1 MRIVFIGA
9 VEFSRRCLAQV
20 IRCGGNVVAV
30 FGLDSVRSARHG
42 DYADIGPL
50 AEQYGLPFQH
60 VTNINSPT
68 AIEAVRQA
76 QPDVVFVF
84 GWSQLIGAEIRAVA
98 PCVGSHPAM
107 LPLNRGRHPV
117 IWALAEGL
125 AESGLTFFYLDEGAD
140 SGDILWQRPFVISEE
155 DDAGSLLEKI
165 SQFAEQAIG
174 EFLPQI
180 SAGTGLR
187 RPQNHQIASYWR
199 KRTAA
204 DGEIDWRNDAQ
215 TIHNLV
221 RALTHP
227 YPGATAGIGG
237 EQLTIWKTSLT
248 SRTGG
253 GEPGRILA
261 RTPLG
266 WKVATGTGTIEIVVA
281 SGPDLSAG
289 LRFDLRRELPLP
301 SSRETK

>member
-9 VEFSRRCLAQV
+9 VEFSRRCLVQV

-30 FGLDSVRSARHG
+30 FGLDGVKSARHG
-42 DYADIGPL
+42 DYADMGPL
-50 AEQYGLPFQH
+50 AGQHGLPFQRI
-60 VTNINSPT
+60 TNINSPT
-68 AIEAVRQA
+68 VIEAVRQA
-76 QPDVVFVF
+76 RPDVVFVF
-84 GWSQLIGAEIRAVA
+84 GWSQLIGPDIRGVA

-117 IWALAEGL
+117 IWALVEGL

-140 SGDILWQRPFVISEE
+140 SGDILWQRPFAISEE

-165 SQFAEQAIG
+165 SQLAELAIY
-174 EFLPQI
+174 EFMPQLSDG
-180 SAGTGLR
+180 SALR
-187 RPQNHQIASYWR
+187 RPQDHRITSYWR

-204 DGEIDWRNDAQ
+204 DGEIDWRDDARKV
-215 TIHNLV
+215 HNLV

-227 YPGATAGIGG
+227 YPGATARIAG
-237 EQLTIWKTSLT
+237 EQMIIWKTCLT
-248 SRTGG
+248 SHTGQ
-253 GEPGRILA
+253 GEPGEVLA

-266 WKVATGTGTIEIVVA
+266 WNVATGAGTIEIVSA

-289 LRFDLRRELPLP
+289 LRFESRRDLPVP
-301 SSRETK
+301 SSREIK